1 MEIKE
6 SLRIIINEIDDI
18 TNQCRLIANQ
28 CVEKLL
34 YRINIE
40 GKSIGIALLE
50 DSFLMDLRNLAVQI
64 CRIDRLHIVEYD
76 MALLTF
82 PIHSFLKKED
92 YETVEVFLQEYLS
105 YLSLSIIPEEI
116 LLGTSDS
123 ILLLYKS

>member
-6 SLRIIINEIDDI
+6 SLRIIINEIDDL

-50 DSFLMDLRNLAVQI
+50 DSFFDG
-64 CRIDRLHIVEYD
+64 
-76 MALLTF
+76 LTE
-82 PIHSFLKKED
+82 PSR
-92 YETVEVFLQEYLS
+92 TNMS
-105 YLSLSIIPEEI
+105 Y
-116 LLGTSDS
+116 
-123 ILLLYKS
+123 